1 MNLYAQRIM
10 LNTEQKVA
18 IETSFQDTSNQKLW
32 SERVDDLW
40 SNALPHLRERSN
52 DIQLLSFMPI

>member
-10 LNTEQKVA
+10 LITEQIVA

-40 SNALPHLRERSN
+40 SNALPHLRDRSN
-52 DIQLLSFMPI
+52 HIPFIKLYA